1 MSDPS
6 DQEKIPHPRIGFYGV
21 VDERMNIELIGQV
34 AKNRPDWH
42 IVIIGP
48 VVKIDPS
55 TLPKSSNIHYLGSK
69 TYDELPSYLGGW
81 DIAIIPFA
89 LNESTQFISPTKTP
103 EYLAAGKPVISTSI
117 HDVVH
122 PYGTNNLVHIAD
134 STSEFIDAAEK
145 ILSDT
150 DKKIWL
156 TKVDEF
162 LTDVSWN
169 NTWKKMMA
177 LIDEKVKEKQS
188 FKSKIKEKQYV

>member
-1 MSDPS
+1 M
-6 DQEKIPHPRIGFYGV
+6 
-21 VDERMNIELIGQV
+21 
-34 AKNRPDWH
+34 
-42 IVIIGP
+42 
-48 VVKIDPS
+48 
-55 TLPKSSNIHYLGSK
+55 
-69 TYDELPSYLGGW
+69 
-81 DIAIIPFA
+81 
-89 LNESTQFISPTKTP
+89 
-103 EYLAAGKPVISTSI
+103 
-117 HDVVH
+117 H

-150 DKKIWL
+150 DKNTWL